1 MKTIGHHFVVALQQL
16 RLILPLLLASRPDGS
31 LQASTSAITPYSV
44 RAWQTDDGLPQNS
57 VYAITQTL
65 EGYLWV
71 GTREGLVRF
80 DGVRF
85 AAPGEEAPRELKH
98 GWITALCAGRDGSL
112 WIGCDGYGVARL
124 KEGKFTRLSEAD
136 GLLSNQIRCLL
147 EDRDGALWIG
157 SEGGVTRY
165 QDGRFSNFTE
175 KNGLASKLGQG
186 PL

>member
-57 VYAITQTL
+57 VYAIAQTRD
-65 EGYLWV
+65 GYLWV
-71 GTREGLVRF
+71 GTREGLARF

-85 AAPGEEAPRELKH
+85 TAPGEKAPRQLQH

-112 WIGCDGYGVARL
+112 WIGCEGYGVARL
-124 KEGKFTRLSEAD
+124 KEGKFTRFSEAD

-147 EDRDGALWIG
+147 EGRTARSG
-157 SEGGVTRY
+157 SAAKGG
-165 QDGRFSNFTE
+165 
-175 KNGLASKLGQG
+175 
-186 PL
+186 